1 MNGDSIEE
9 MKQCESEDMKVKVWK
24 YESGGVNWKCQSE
37 WMKVKVWNREC

>member
-24 YESGGVNWKCQSE
+24 YESGSVKLKVSKWMNESE
-37 WMKVKVWNREC
+37 S